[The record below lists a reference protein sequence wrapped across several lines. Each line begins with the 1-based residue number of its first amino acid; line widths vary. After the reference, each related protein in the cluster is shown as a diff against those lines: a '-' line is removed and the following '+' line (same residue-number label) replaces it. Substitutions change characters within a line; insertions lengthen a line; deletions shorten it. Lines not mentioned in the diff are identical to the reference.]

1 MQNQSPFHQDLRTAI
16 GNGLNQSLTIGT
28 IKPVEK
34 KKNID
39 TWLRQQLVALEKE
52 YLFVRD
58 NNLRTCFGTVIVTET
73 MMKKNDQFRRL
84 KKQHDALIQEQKE
97 LLFKTAKF
105 MDMAVDLAD
114 QWITFVPDP
123 SVQIYL
129 QSISH
134 SNAVVE
140 VSNNSSVML
149 IEDGSGM

>member
-1 MQNQSPFHQDLRTAI
+1 MQSLFHQDLRTAI
-16 GNGLNQSLTIGT
+16 GNGLYQSLTIGVN
-28 IKPVEK
+28 PVEK

-39 TWLRQQLVALEKE
+39 AWLRQQLVALEKE

-84 KKQHDALIQEQKE
+84 KKKHDAQIQEQKE

-105 MDMAVDLAD
+105 VDMDVDLA
-114 QWITFVPDP
+114 ITFVPDP

-134 SNAVVE
+134 SNSVVE